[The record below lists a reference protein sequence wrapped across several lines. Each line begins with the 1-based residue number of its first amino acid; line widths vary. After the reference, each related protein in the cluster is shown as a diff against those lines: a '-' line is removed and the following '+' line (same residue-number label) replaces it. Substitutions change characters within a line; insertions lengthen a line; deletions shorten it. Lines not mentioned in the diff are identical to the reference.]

1 MAKYAWVSKSAPKN
15 DLEGASFELFD
26 QSILLAGE
34 GWSKAC
40 LQAFMKER
48 GCIGVAFGE
57 DWARFL
63 WVLLAL
69 DNSDVGCLILAE
81 SKTELGDQILS
92 IIRARNSHE

>member
-63 WVLLAL
+63 WLLLDLEKAKVEYVVLASPKSALEQDILAL
-69 DNSDVGCLILAE
+69 ISAKKG
-81 SKTELGDQILS
+81 S
-92 IIRARNSHE
+92 